1 MIANLTDILRQQA
14 DEDRRRQ
21 RAIADAWALYEGQA
35 PPPLKPREGK
45 PDDNIVLN
53 LAGLIV
59 DAGVDFLFG
68 DDLVLDVDGDE
79 ASDELEAVLE
89 QAWGGDL
96 RMIRLQQLATNGG
109 VAGQAV
115 ARIHGGER
123 DGQAIAPR
131 VIVLDPG
138 MLSVVTDPDD
148 EELVLA
154 YVLAWQARRDRRR
167 QIIQPEG
174 AGWLITDEKAIAGT
188 EAWQPMGEVMWGF
201 SWPPIVAAQNLPAP
215 NSWWGRPDLTQDVIA
230 TQDAV
235 NRSLSTANR
244 LARLHGHPKPWAK
257 GVGPDQEFSGEPDE
271 VIILPDPD
279 SELGQIQ
286 PAANI
291 TEHLELYRAV
301 KAALHEI
308 SRVPEI
314 AAGRLESVGQLSGLA
329 IRLLYGPLL
338 RKTEVKRRLYGS
350 LVAEA
355 SRRVLDLAGAGYDHD
370 VALRWAEM
378 LPSDPVEEATA
389 AEAKQRAG
397 VSVST
402 TLGEMGYDAQ
412 AEADQ
417 RATEKAADGEALM
430 TAFDRGREQP

>member
-1 MIANLTDILRQQA
+1 VIPNLDDILRQQA
-14 DEDRRRQ
+14 DSDRRRM
-21 RAIADAWALYEGQA
+21 RAIADAWELYEGEA
-35 PPPLKPREGK
+35 PAPLKRREGR

-68 DDLVLDVDGDE
+68 DDLVLDVDGDQ
-79 ASDELEAVLE
+79 AADELDAVLE

-96 RMIRLQQLATNGG
+96 RMVRLQQLATNGG

-115 ARIHGGER
+115 ARIHGG
-123 DGQAIAPR
+123 GQDTTPR
-131 VIVLDPG
+131 VIVVDPG
-138 MLSVVTDPDD
+138 MLAVVTDPDD
-148 EELVLA
+148 EEMVLA
-154 YVLAWQARRDRRR
+154 YVLTWQARRDRRR
-167 QIIQPEG
+167 QIIQPDG
-174 AGWLITDEKAIAGT
+174 AGWLITDQKAVAGT
-188 EAWQPMGEVMWGF
+188 EAWQPMSEVLWGF
-201 SWPPIVAAQNLPAP
+201 PWPPIVAAQNLPAP
-215 NSWWGRPDLTQDVIA
+215 NNWWGRPDLTKDVIA

-244 LARLHGHPKPWAK
+244 LARLHGHPKAWAK
-257 GVGPDQEFSGEPDE
+257 GISDDQELSGEPDE
-271 VIILPDPD
+271 VLVLPDEN
-279 SELGQIQ
+279 SEIGQLQ

-314 AAGRLESVGQLSGLA
+314 AAGKLENVGQLSGLA
-329 IRLLYGPLL
+329 IRLLYGPLV

-350 LVAEA
+350 LIAEV
-355 SRRVLDLAGAGYDHD
+355 SRRVLDLAGAGFEHD
-370 VALRWAEM
+370 IALRWPEM

-397 VSVST
+397 VSVAT

-412 AEADQ
+412 AEEELRVA
-417 RATEKAADGEALM
+417 EKTADGEALM
-430 TAFDRGREQP
+430 SAFDRGRVQA